1 MNSNEARALAAL
13 QASEAEN
20 RELHNQISGL
30 ISSLG
35 RQQAIIDAFQSDRI
49 EELFSIQPDGD
60 LHA

>member
-1 MNSNEARALAAL
+1 VNSNEARALAAL